1 MKCITRKHSEF
12 NFFSYPRFVGFAAKG
27 PEKKAPEVKAEGF
40 KAPEA
45 ADKKPLDELKK
56 SEDLKMGQIEGAH
69 MKVKAD
75 VQKAKETAKTNFEK
89 STKTE
94 ADKKAYDAFV
104 AQMDKM
110 NTDADQARVDL
121 FSKLDAQNEAK
132 REKERKAA
140 DERMKS
146 ALLGKDVQISKM
158 EQKGKFVAKLEAQ
171 ATTPHAAKDSADAVM
186 ANMDNHDF
194 DGDDFQNNADP
205 GNKYINYQNKS
216 RSMAEGYLRAQIAMG
231 QQGKGEKDLQ
241 AAYNADEGFGP
252 ELLRDHTITEENLR
266 KQMDIEAFIKTVDIS
281 SDGKFLT
288 DNERIYV
295 ATLMKEAASLWGSDN
310 KDTKQYRDFVEARL
324 KQIAPLLQANKEK
337 ATLMLAS
344 VDHSTI
350 SKGVGVVTGAVSGT
364 VGAGVGLAA
373 GPVGSVAVGGAAAVG
388 GYEAGRRATRNALTP
403 DAIRD
408 AYNQCAEYERNLVMN
423 TIPAPKEWVDHKDK
437 YQDNPE
443 VSDMEVKMRTDYVE
457 KVKTYVPRAEA
468 LWAYADAG
476 VTKKYIENWQ
486 TDIDHGLE
494 RGADGSFV
502 RKDMN
507 PDYVVKWEERMKSD
521 PATFIDGWKQYLQT
535 EGPRYPTA
543 SAKAAELVASLEDV
557 KNNFDGKKPEEI
569 RDIMKRADRMKGN
582 IEDGL
587 YGPAQAVP
595 EGGAPA
601 PAGTGDKPAEPG
613 KPGET
618 PAVGPD
624 GKPVPA
630 AEGGAPA
637 PAGDSAG
644 GGSGRGRRG
653 GKGGGEGGKG
663 EKGKEGAEKTAD
675 QLKEDA
681 MQLESDTKNAKQ
693 NFDAIK
699 DKKAGDADA
708 WAKKAEAWKATA
720 DKWVEKAKAPKTDA
734 LKSQK
739 DATEADVA
747 AKKAVED
754 LKKVAPPVEKGS
766 DAPAENKEK
775 GAAEAAKKLAD
786 TEKAKFDALPKDAKP
801 EDVLKAAQ
809 SYLAK
814 AKDWQNAAKGWADKD
829 GKNADATGMKEAADK
844 MVIAAQ
850 EAVKTAQETVRDNT
864 PTVFEPDL
872 AKLTVKNEA
881 FRKRYDALGSNRKS
895 NYDDYMKWSLRAQEV
910 VASGKQLKFENGSSK
925 YPAVAFLKNGKVF
938 WKPGRDP
945 EAKVP
950 VIKNLN
956 EWYMDK
962 LEKEGQKSPESVEKD
977 FNRQI
982 EDRLSRVE
990 KDATQWDRVNKN
1002 LPLGYIG
1009 NGIDSRKMTVSPSIT
1024 YVPGPNPGQPVGSVD
1039 GPRYEYFIDTKKV
1052 ADRNAFKKAILDNI
1066 KSIPENNS

>member
-12 NFFSYPRFVGFAAKG
+12 SFFSYPRFVGFAAAKG
-27 PEKKAPEVKAEGF
+27 PDKKAPEVKAEGF
-40 KAPEA
+40 KAPES

-75 VQKAKETAKTNFEK
+75 VQKAKEAAKANFEK
-89 STKTE
+89 SPKAD
-94 ADKKAYDAFV
+94 ADKKAYEAFV
-104 AQMDKM
+104 GQMDKM

-121 FSKLDAQNEAK
+121 FSKLDAQNDAK

-171 ATTPHAAKDSADAVM
+171 ATTPHANKDATDAVM

-194 DGDDFQNNADP
+194 DGDDYKDNSDP

-266 KQMDIEAFIKTVDIS
+266 KQMDIEAFMKTVDVS
-281 SDGKFLT
+281 SSGTFLT

-295 ATLMKEAASLWGSDN
+295 ATLMKESASLWGSDN
-310 KDTKQYRDFVEARL
+310 KDTKQYRDFVQARL
-324 KQIAPLLQANKEK
+324 TQITPLLQANKQK

-350 SKGVGVVTGAVSGT
+350 SKGVGVVTGAVTGT
-364 VGAGVGLAA
+364 VGAGVGTLAA
-373 GPVGSVAVGGAAAVG
+373 GPVGTVALGGAAAVG
-388 GYEAGRRATRNALTP
+388 GYEAGRRMTRGALTP

-443 VSDMEVKMRTDYVE
+443 VSEMEVKMRTEYID
-457 KVKTYVPRAEA
+457 KVKTFVPRAEA
-468 LWAYADAG
+468 LWAFSDAG
-476 VTKKYIENWQ
+476 VTKKYIDHWQ

-494 RGADGSFV
+494 RNADGSFV
-502 RKDMN
+502 RKDMTPEN
-507 PDYVVKWEERMKSD
+507 IVKWGERMKSE
-521 PATFIDGWKQYLQT
+521 PATFIDGWKRYLQT
-535 EGPRYPTA
+535 EGPKYPTA
-543 SAKAAELVASLEDV
+543 SAKAAELVASLEDI
-557 KNNFDGKKPEEI
+557 KNNFDGKKPEDI
-569 RDIMKRADRMKGN
+569 RDIMKRVDRMNGN

-595 EGGAPA
+595 EGGTPA
-601 PAGTGDKPAEPG
+601 PVGPDGKPVEPG

-618 PAVGPD
+618 PKPAVGPD

-630 AEGGAPA
+630 AEGGIPA
-637 PAGDSAG
+637 PAGDSTG
-644 GGSGRGRRG
+644 GGKGGGRRG

-663 EKGKEGAEKTAD
+663 EKGKEGTEKDAD

-681 MQLESDTKNAKQ
+681 IQLEADTTGEKKK
-693 NFDAIK
+693 FDAIK

-708 WAKKAEAWKATA
+708 WAKKAADWKATA
-720 DKWVEKAKAPKTDA
+720 DKWVEKAKNQKTDA

-739 DATEADVA
+739 DATDMDTL

-754 LKKVAPPVEKGS
+754 LRKVAPAEKAP
-766 DAPAENKEK
+766 DAVVENKEK
-775 GAAEAAKKLAD
+775 DAAEAAKKLAD
-786 TEKAKFDALPKDAKP
+786 AEKAKFDALPKDAKP
-801 EDVLKAAQ
+801 EDALKAAEL
-809 SYLAK
+809 YLAK
-814 AKDWQNAAKGWADKD
+814 AKDWQKAAKGWADKD
-829 GKNADATGMKEAADK
+829 GKNADATGMKDAADK
-844 MVIAAQ
+844 MVTAAQ
-850 EAVKTAQETVRDNT
+850 EKVKAAQETVRDNT

-872 AKLTVKNEA
+872 AKLTLKDAA

-895 NYDDYMKWSLRAQEV
+895 NYDDYMKSSLRAQEV

-962 LEKEGQKSPESVEKD
+962 L
-977 FNRQI
+977 
-982 EDRLSRVE
+982 
-990 KDATQWDRVNKN
+990 
-1002 LPLGYIG
+1002 
-1009 NGIDSRKMTVSPSIT
+1009 
-1024 YVPGPNPGQPVGSVD
+1024 
-1039 GPRYEYFIDTKKV
+1039 
-1052 ADRNAFKKAILDNI
+1052 
-1066 KSIPENNS
+1066 